1 MLKKILETMDEM
13 YKIWKFWKY
22 RELESV
28 GRN

>member
-22 RELESV
+22 RELQSK